1 MNENTKRVAGWLL
14 FVGICL
20 FGLLSFVNQ
29 LMPFWFNVL
38 FIVGCLVA
46 LWLLPK
52 PRHSTSTQDSTE
64 DKTKES

>member
-1 MNENTKRVAGWLL
+1 MNTQTKTIAGWLL

-20 FGLLSFVNQ
+20 FGVLSLVNQ

-46 LWLLPK
+46 LWLLTKPK
-52 PRHSTSTQDSTE
+52 AKGPHQGPTTS
-64 DKTKES
+64 ESDN